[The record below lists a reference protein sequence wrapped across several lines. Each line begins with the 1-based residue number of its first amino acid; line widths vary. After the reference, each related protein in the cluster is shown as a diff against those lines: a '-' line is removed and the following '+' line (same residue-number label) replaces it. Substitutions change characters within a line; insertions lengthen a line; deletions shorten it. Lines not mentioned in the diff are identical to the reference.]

1 MPHRQ
6 LIDALFVPGIDLLGG
21 LQYRRHLRLRQ
32 VAVLSQLPQNFHI
45 VSHSVVSPPSCKDR
59 RGNLS
64 APVSLFTKASQSSR
78 PQTLK
83 IGIIFHRDMR
93 VGKNTSQ
100 TASVEFLRPE
110 QNYARSRLQTFWQK
124 NQRFFAR
131 CLNTPRPSRYRW
143 CIPCRT
149 PGTCPWCRTASGA
162 CSGWKHRPFPSWP
175 ARTPDC
181 RTTWSGRSRPCR
193 RPSP

>member
-45 VSHSVVSPPSCKDR
+45 VSHSVVSPPHPVKTGAEIYPR
-59 RGNLS
+59 RS
-64 APVSLFTKASQSSR
+64 AYSQKVSQSSR
-78 PQTLK
+78 PQTRK

-110 QNYARSRLQTFWQK
+110 QKLCAQQAANLLAEKSKIFRQVS
-124 NQRFFAR
+124 
-131 CLNTPRPSRYRW
+131 
-143 CIPCRT
+143 
-149 PGTCPWCRTASGA
+149 
-162 CSGWKHRPFPSWP
+162 
-175 ARTPDC
+175 
-181 RTTWSGRSRPCR
+181 
-193 RPSP
+193 

>member
-21 LQYRRHLRLRQ
+21 LQYRRHLRLGQ

-78 PQTLK
+78 PQTRK

-93 VGKNTSQ
+93 VGKNISQ
-100 TASVEFLRPE
+100 AASVEFCPCGKIMRAADCKPFGKKIGDFCQIQKSPQLL
-110 QNYARSRLQTFWQK
+110 SRGLFCVFVRREREK
-124 NQRFFAR
+124 SLMERFL
-131 CLNTPRPSRYRW
+131 CMLL
-143 CIPCRT
+143 
-149 PGTCPWCRTASGA
+149 
-162 CSGWKHRPFPSWP
+162 
-175 ARTPDC
+175 
-181 RTTWSGRSRPCR
+181 
-193 RPSP
+193 